1 MLNHI
6 EEAVLGGKTRFLR
19 SNIAAIVNYEGF
31 ERFCKVFKIIFN
43 KIYILKRRIF
53 KTYVVLLY

>member
-19 SNIAAIVNYEGF
+19 SNIAAIVNYKRF
-31 ERFCKVFKIIFN
+31 EIILHGPYNNF
-43 KIYILKRRIF
+43 
-53 KTYVVLLY
+53 

>member
-19 SNIAAIVNYEGF
+19 SNIAAIVNYKRF
-31 ERFCKVFKIIFN
+31 EKFCKVLIIIFD
-43 KIYILKRRIF
+43 K
-53 KTYVVLLY
+53 V